1 MENNELNKLE
11 DKITKQLARVRK
23 HAPFDNPENYI
34 IFLEALLRS
43 MHENQ
48 IESKNTDQ
56 ERLKEHQRLL
66 IKIKTLTEVIAKFHQ
81 ESDATR
87 ELLFKSTIHRYF
99 KVRQN
104 IIAKRGYTFGAALE
118 DENKA
123 NQYYSP
129 KEFGII
135 YTDLENHFKTWRSRN
150 KEFVLE
156 VEKGYTA
163 TT

>member
-87 ELLFKSTIHRYF
+87 ELLFKKDHTSLFQGSTKH
-99 KVRQN
+99 
-104 IIAKRGYTFGAALE
+104 
-118 DENKA
+118 
-123 NQYYSP
+123 YSQ
-129 KEFGII
+129 KGI
-135 YTDLENHFKTWRSRN
+135 YLWSGT
-150 KEFVLE
+150 
-156 VEKGYTA
+156 
-163 TT
+163 